1 MAIRILRTMLPL
13 FVIALC
19 LAGCSAKSAE
29 EDVVSVS
36 TAAELTE
43 ALETQTE
50 ARETQAEESK
60 SPLSEMFL
68 TLPEGVSSVNV
79 SDTQIDFT
87 RDAQRIGGIL
97 ILECDPAIFED
108 VLGFPSVLEEIVN
121 DALAPLGL
129 PPAEWTMSGGSK
141 YGIEEY
147 SRGSETSEYKT
158 HVLRGNQAT
167 YAVWLDKKQV
177 PDSLENEIMASI
189 HSDDIVDSLNKMS
202 TEDFMNAISK
212 EMDKHT
218 YQFTVDLPSQLLM
231 EQVEDDGAVFL
242 QNGNIVGGYK
252 VIHFEKGILP
262 KVHENRDIVLQRI
275 VDDLSAQIALDEYQ
289 GEIIAD
295 MPITLRFTN
304 QGAENTHYIL
314 SYGQIGTQYDLWFDS
329 KVLDEE
335 TIDQIV
341 QHAHLVNVSDSK

>member
-1 MAIRILRTMLPL
+1 MAIRILRTMLLL
-13 FVIALC
+13 FVIVLC
-19 LAGCSAKSAE
+19 LAGCSAK
-29 EDVVSVS
+29 EDSSVP
-36 TAAELTE
+36 AASELTE
-43 ALETQTE
+43 ALETRTE
-50 ARETQAEESK
+50 NSK
-60 SPLSEMFL
+60 SPLLEMSL
-68 TLPEGVSSVNV
+68 TLPDGISSVNV
-79 SDTQIDFT
+79 SDVRIDFMNGT
-87 RDAQRIGGIL
+87 QRIGGII

-108 VLGFPSVLEEIVN
+108 VLGFSSILEEIVN

-129 PPAEWTMSGGSK
+129 PSAEWTMGGSSK
-141 YGIEEY
+141 YGIQEY

-177 PDSLENEIMASI
+177 SDSQEIEIMTGI
-189 HSDDIVDSLNKMS
+189 HSDDIVDSLNKIS

-231 EQVEDDGAVFL
+231 EQVGDDGAVFL
-242 QNGNIVGGYK
+242 RDGSIVGGYK
-252 VIHFEKGILP
+252 VVHFEKGILP

-329 KVLDEE
+329 KVLGEE

-341 QHAHLVNVSDSK
+341 QHAHLMTVSE

>member
-1 MAIRILRTMLPL
+1 MTTRIFKTMLL
-13 FVIALC
+13 FFVIALC
-19 LAGCSAKSAE
+19 LTGCSAKSAE
-29 EDVVSVS
+29 DVSVS
-36 TAAELTE
+36 TATELME
-43 ALETQTE
+43 VRQ
-50 ARETQAEESK
+50 TQAEEPK
-60 SPLSEMFL
+60 SPLSEMSL
-68 TLPEGVSSVNV
+68 TLPDGISSVSV
-79 SDTQIDFT
+79 SDSQIDFT

-129 PPAEWTMSGGSK
+129 PPAEWTMSGSSK
-141 YGIEEY
+141 FGIEEY

-177 PDSLENEIMASI
+177 SDSLEKEIMTGI
-189 HSDDIVDSLNKMS
+189 HSDDIVDSLNRIT
-202 TEDFMNAISK
+202 TEDFMNALSK
-212 EMDKHT
+212 EMEKHT

-231 EQVEDDGAVFL
+231 EQVGDDGAVFS

-252 VIHFEKGILP
+252 TVHFEKGILP
-262 KVHENRDIVLQRI
+262 KVHENRDIVLRRI
-275 VDDLSAQIALDEYQ
+275 VDDLSAQIDLKEYQ

-295 MPITLRFTN
+295 MPITIRFTN

-314 SYGQIGTQYDLWFDS
+314 TYGQIGTQYDLWFDS
-329 KVLDEE
+329 KALDEK

-341 QHAHLVNVSDSK
+341 QHAHLVKVSDSE

>member
-1 MAIRILRTMLPL
+1 MTTHIFKTMLL
-13 FVIALC
+13 FFAIVLC

-29 EDVVSVS
+29 DVSVS

-43 ALETQTE
+43 VRQ
-50 ARETQAEESK
+50 TQAEESK
-60 SPLSEMFL
+60 SPLSPLSEMSL
-68 TLPEGVSSVNV
+68 TLPDGISSVSV
-79 SDTQIDFT
+79 SDSQIDFMSGT
-87 RDAQRIGGIL
+87 QRIGGIL

-108 VLGFPSVLEEIVN
+108 VLGFPSILEEIVN

-129 PPAEWTMSGGSK
+129 PSAEWTMASSSV

-158 HVLRGNQAT
+158 HVLRGKQAT

-177 PDSLENEIMASI
+177 SDSLEKEIMTGI
-189 HSDDIVDSLNKMS
+189 HSDDIVDSLNRIT
-202 TEDFMNAISK
+202 TEDFMNARSK
-212 EMDKHT
+212 EMEKHT

-262 KVHENRDIVLQRI
+262 KVHENRDIVLRRI

-329 KVLDEE
+329 KALDEK

-341 QHAHLVNVSDSK
+341 QHAHLVKVSDSE

>member
-19 LAGCSAKSAE
+19 LVGCSAKSAE

-43 ALETQTE
+43 VRQ
-50 ARETQAEESK
+50 TQAEESK
-60 SPLSEMFL
+60 SPLSPLSEMSL
-68 TLPEGVSSVNV
+68 TLPDGISSVSV
-79 SDTQIDFT
+79 SGSQIDFMSGT
-87 RDAQRIGGIL
+87 QRVGGIL

-108 VLGFPSVLEEIVN
+108 VLGFPSILEEIVN

-129 PPAEWTMSGGSK
+129 PSAEWTMSGGSK

-177 PDSLENEIMASI
+177 SDSQEIEIMTGI
-189 HSDDIVDSLNKMS
+189 HSDDIVDSLNRIT

-212 EMDKHT
+212 EMEKHT
-218 YQFTVDLPSQLLM
+218 YQFTVDLPSQLHM
-231 EQVEDDGAVFL
+231 EQVGDDGAVFL

-314 SYGQIGTQYDLWFDS
+314 SYGQIGTQYDLWLDS
-329 KVLDEE
+329 KALDEK

-341 QHAHLVNVSDSK
+341 QNARLVKVSDSE

>member
-1 MAIRILRTMLPL
+1 MAMRIFKTIFLL
-13 FVIALC
+13 FVIVLC
-19 LAGCSAKSAE
+19 LVGCSAK
-29 EDVVSVS
+29 EDSSVP
-36 TAAELTE
+36 AASELTE

-50 ARETQAEESK
+50 NSES
-60 SPLSEMFL
+60 PISEMSL

-79 SDTQIDFT
+79 SDAQIDFMSET
-87 RDAQRIGGIL
+87 QRIGGIL

-108 VLGFPSVLEEIVN
+108 VLGFPSILEEIVN
-121 DALAPLGL
+121 DALDRLGL
-129 PPAEWTMSGGSK
+129 PSAEWTMSGGSQ

-177 PDSLENEIMASI
+177 PDSLENEIMAGI
-189 HSDDIVDSLNKMS
+189 HSDDIVDSLNKIS

-231 EQVEDDGAVFL
+231 EQAEDDGAVFL

-252 VIHFEKGILP
+252 VIHFEKGILATVY
-262 KVHENRDIVLQRI
+262 KGN
-275 VDDLSAQIALDEYQ
+275 
-289 GEIIAD
+289 IIKNLIMD
-295 MPITLRFTN
+295 CQSYTKYRPNETTGGIFVSWRRKEELPT
-304 QGAENTHYIL
+304 GA
-314 SYGQIGTQYDLWFDS
+314 
-329 KVLDEE
+329 
-335 TIDQIV
+335 
-341 QHAHLVNVSDSK
+341 